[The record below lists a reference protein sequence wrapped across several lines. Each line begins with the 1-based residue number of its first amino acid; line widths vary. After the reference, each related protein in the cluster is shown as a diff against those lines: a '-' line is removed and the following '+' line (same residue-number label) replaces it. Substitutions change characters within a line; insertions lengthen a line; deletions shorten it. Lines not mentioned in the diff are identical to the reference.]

1 MVTQL
6 CNCVDFLVFISLL
19 SEVDFSYRSD
29 LQNWS
34 VRWDV
39 LRFCRNHAPPSAAKD
54 YLSKWSFGTFS
65 NMPKN
70 TVCGS
75 TRDLNARQIDLTRKV
90 TCLTFHMQ
98 FLGIIYKKK
107 LFLAIREPLHTLIQ
121 QLEKWSKKVHYK
133 RLKFLWLHKIC
144 RSCPPLSCRTVS
156 GGTISANF
164 VQP

>member
-1 MVTQL
+1 MAIQF
-6 CNCVDFLVFISLL
+6 CNGVDFLVFINFL

-34 VRWDV
+34 VRRDV

-98 FLGIIYKKK
+98 FLGIIYQK
-107 LFLAIREPLHTLIQ
+107 LFLIIREPFSEYTLIQ
-121 QLEKWSKKVHYK
+121 QLEKWSNRNIFGRRIKSEWTSVV
-133 RLKFLWLHKIC
+133 RTLFL
-144 RSCPPLSCRTVS
+144 
-156 GGTISANF
+156 
-164 VQP
+164 